1 MPRCEVCFP
10 LEDAIKLY
18 DGGKSYSRGKV
29 DYAVRIPAPY
39 PMTDAQRAILV
50 PPELLAEPKKKAKR
64 QPVSVA
70 PGIEVPLDMV
80 VKRTKTGAINTQST
94 LGKVVALALDAG
106 CELKAGRSEAVAWIQ
121 GAHHGLRFSV
131 CGTTVVVNGRVVPKE
146 ELFVR
151 LEELA
156 N

>member
-1 MPRCEVCFP
+1 MTSCAYAMEPRVRVGTGWARFP
-10 LEDAIKLY
+10 VWKCALDEGH
-18 DGGKSYSRGKV
+18 GGEHSPGSMNYG
-29 DYAVRIPAPY
+29 
-39 PMTDAQRAILV
+39 
-50 PPELLAEPKKKAKR
+50 KR
-64 QPVSVA
+64 QEIKTAYAMKGKESATKKPRVA

-106 CELKAGRSEAVAWIQ
+106 CEVKAGRSEAVAWIQ

-131 CGTTVVVNGRVVPKE
+131 CGTTVVVNGRSVPKE

-151 LEELA
+151 LEEIK
-156 N
+156 